1 MRFFDAHCD
10 TVMRALHSGL
20 DFVRGGYGHSDLPRL
35 RAAGACAQLFAVFV
49 VEANLP
55 GRDLR
60 AYADYVIS
68 VILGWL
74 AQSEGA
80 MRLALTADDF
90 RTLGQDDTIYALLG
104 LEGADPLGGNAEE
117 LAHFYYLGVRSITPA
132 WDDNAFAGTP
142 FGANGGLTAE
152 GFRLIE
158 VAEALRVM
166 VDVSHLSDD
175 AFWQVVDIA
184 QRPFIASHSNCRALC
199 PSPRNLSDD
208 MLRALAHRG
217 GVAGINLAPDYL
229 EPGYQAAW
237 DAIAYPT
244 RATMNDITD
253 LDVREHL
260 RRQAVQ
266 RLSDLPRPGID
277 WVVRH
282 IQHAI
287 RVGGEDCV
295 GLGGDLDGIWF
306 LPAGMTGIE
315 SYPQLA
321 DALCQAGLTANQ
333 VEKVCWRNMTRVF
346 ADVLAANQ
354 T

>member
-20 DFVRGGYGHSDLPRL
+20 DFVRGGHGHSDLPRL
-35 RAAGACAQLFAVFV
+35 RAIGACAQLFAVFV
-49 VEANLP
+49 VETNLP

-74 AQSEGA
+74 AQSAGT
-80 MRLALTADDF
+80 MRLALTAEDMLAAGQGD
-90 RTLGQDDTIYALLG
+90 TLYALLG
-104 LEGADPLGGNAEE
+104 LEGADPLAGDAEN

-142 FGANGGLTAE
+142 FGTNGGLTAQ
-152 GFRLIE
+152 GFKLIE
-158 VAEALRVM
+158 VAEALQVM
-166 VDVSHLSDD
+166 IDVSHLSDS
-175 AFWQVVDIA
+175 AFWQVQGVA
-184 QRPFIASHSNCRALC
+184 RRPLIASHSNCRALC
-199 PSPRNLSDD
+199 PSPRNLTDE
-208 MLRALAHRG
+208 MLRVIAQRG
-217 GVAGINLAPDYL
+217 GVVGINLAPDYL
-229 EPGYQAAW
+229 EPAYQAAW

-244 RATMNDITD
+244 RAAMNDED
-253 LDVREHL
+253 NLAEREHL

-282 IQHAI
+282 IRHAMQ
-287 RVGGEDCV
+287 VGGEDCV

-321 DALCQAGLTANQ
+321 EALHRAGLTAAQ
-333 VEKVCWRNMTRVF
+333 VDKVCWRNMARVF
-346 ADVLAANQ
+346 ADVLPRRTA
-354 T
+354 

>member
-20 DFVRGGYGHSDLPRL
+20 DFVRGGPGHSDLPRL

-60 AYADYVIS
+60 SYADYVIS

-74 AQSEGA
+74 ALAGGT
-80 MRLALTADDF
+80 MRLALTAEDL
-90 RTLGQDDTIYALLG
+90 RAVGQDDTVYALLG
-104 LEGADPLGGNAEE
+104 LEGADPLTGDAEN
-117 LAHFYYLGVRSITPA
+117 LAHYFYLGVRSVTPA

-152 GFRLIE
+152 GFKLVE
-158 VAEALRVM
+158 VAEALKVM
-166 VDVSHLSDD
+166 VDVSHLSDA
-175 AFWQVVDIA
+175 AFWQVTEVA
-184 QRPFIASHSNCRALC
+184 QRPLIASHSNCRALC

-208 MLRALAHRG
+208 MLRTVAQRG
-217 GVAGINLAPDYL
+217 GVIGINLAPDYL
-229 EPGYQAAW
+229 EPSYQAAW

-244 RATMNDITD
+244 RAVMNEEDD
-253 LDVREHL
+253 LEAREHL
-260 RRQAVQ
+260 RHRAIQ

-282 IQHAI
+282 IRHAMQ
-287 RVGGEDCV
+287 VGGEDCV

-306 LPAGMTGIE
+306 LPEGMTGIE
-315 SYPQLA
+315 SYPRLA
-321 DALCQAGLTANQ
+321 DALRQAGLTPRQ
-333 VEKVCWRNMTRVF
+333 VEKVCWRNMARVF
-346 ADVLAANQ
+346 TDVLP
-354 T
+354 

>member
-10 TVMRALHSGL
+10 TVMRTLHSGL
-20 DFVRGGYGHSDLPRL
+20 DFVRGGYGHIDLPRL
-35 RAAGACAQLFAVFV
+35 RAAGACAQLFAIFV

-74 AQSEGA
+74 AQADGA
-80 MRLALTADDF
+80 MRLALCADDI
-90 RTLGQDDTIYALLG
+90 LAAGQDDTVYAVLG
-104 LEGADPLGGNAEE
+104 LEGGDPLGGDAAS
-117 LAHFYYLGVRSITPA
+117 LAHFFHLGVRSITPA

-152 GFRLIE
+152 GFKLVE
-158 VAEALRVM
+158 VAEALKVM
-166 VDVSHLSDD
+166 VDASHLSDA
-175 AFWQVVDIA
+175 AFWQVTEVA

-208 MLRALAHRG
+208 MLRAVAQRG
-217 GVAGINLAPDYL
+217 GVVGINLAPDYL
-229 EPGYQAAW
+229 EPSYQAAW

-244 RATMNDITD
+244 RAVMNEEDD
-253 LDVREHL
+253 LEAREHL
-260 RRQAVQ
+260 RHRAIQ

-277 WVVRH
+277 WVVHHVRH
-282 IQHAI
+282 AMHI
-287 RVGGEDCV
+287 GGEDCI

-306 LPAGMTGIE
+306 LPEGMTGIE
-315 SYPQLA
+315 SYPRLA
-321 DALCQAGLTANQ
+321 DALCQSGLTPRQ
-333 VEKVCWRNMTRVF
+333 VEKVCWRNMARVF
-346 ADVLAANQ
+346 TDVLP
-354 T
+354 